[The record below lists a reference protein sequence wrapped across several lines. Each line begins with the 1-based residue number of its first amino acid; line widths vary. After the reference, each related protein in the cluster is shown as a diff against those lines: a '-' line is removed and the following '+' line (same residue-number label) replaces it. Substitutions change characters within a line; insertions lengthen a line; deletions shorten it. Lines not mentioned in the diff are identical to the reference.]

1 MIRSVCSRRRPLFV
15 GLRLAAALC
24 LLAAAQST
32 PAAGANPAR
41 AEKALI
47 EKLPEKYKTFLEEV
61 NVLITKEERAAF
73 LKIVE
78 DYQRDAFIERFWQ
91 VRDPY
96 PDTSRNE
103 LRERWDDRL
112 RDARQNFGN
121 LTEDRSRMLLLNGP
135 PDAMFQARCG
145 VVAWPLQIWYY
156 DGSERIRER
165 FFLFFVQRWAVG
177 GFRIW
182 SPQEGVA
189 SLIQF
194 GNATMSDA
202 SALQQLSQGCSNTDE
217 VVGPITWALRQ
228 GQMGYSTLMARL
240 ETPPDK
246 PRGEWV
252 GTFQAYSTELPAGS
266 PVFQAQLDV
275 RYPARR
281 QNRSVMQGIVTIATD
296 QVAKGDF
303 GDKHTYNFVVTGEVL
318 RGDRLFESF
327 RYKFDFDAAQIA
339 GPTMPIVFER
349 YLRPSDYR
357 LVVKIEDLNGK
368 KFWRG
373 AQAIVVPTVEGPEA
387 PGPPIDPATAKLLE
401 EANAAIKSGENTV
414 RIIPPRGD
422 LLTGLVRFDTFVT
435 GETPVDIVFSLNGK
449 PILTKKAPPWSVE
462 LDMGRLPRSHRLRVT
477 SRNARGEE
485 LASDEMPIN
494 ANPNRFAVKLIEPRP
509 GKSYSKSLR
518 AEAEVETPEGEVVE
532 RVEFFLNEEK
542 IATLYQPPF
551 AQAIVLPPGDPIA
564 YVRAVAYL
572 PDGNSTERVVFVNAP
587 ENLEEV
593 EVQFV
598 ELYTTVVD
606 KANRPVQGLEQ
617 GDFKVFEE
625 GAEQE
630 IRRFEKVEDLP
641 IYAGIL
647 LDTSASMEES
657 LDKAQAAA
665 LKFIQDTIQKKDRAM
680 VIPFN
685 DRPVMTVKPTNDLSA
700 LAGGLAGLKAERGT
714 ALYDSLIFALYYFN
728 GVRGQRAI
736 LLLSDGKDESSRFSF
751 DDTLDYSRRAGVAI
765 YPVGLGLERGERDT
779 RRKLARLAEETGGA
793 SFFISSVDELPAI
806 YAQIQRELRSKYLL
820 AYQSNNPD
828 TGEKF
833 RSVEVKVQKSG
844 LEAKTI
850 RGYYP

>member
-1 MIRSVCSRRRPLFV
+1 MIGTEAKRRRPLV
-15 GLRLAAALC
+15 LGLRVLAVVCSLATAVAVPAAA
-24 LLAAAQST
+24 
-32 PAAGANPAR
+32 ANP
-41 AEKALI
+41 EKAAI
-47 EKLPEKYKTFLEEV
+47 EKLPEKYRTWLQEV
-61 NVLITKEERAAF
+61 DVLISKEEKAAF
-73 LKIVE
+73 LKITE

-91 VRDPY
+91 ARDPY

-103 LRERWDDRL
+103 LRERWDERL
-112 RDARQNFGN
+112 RDARQNFGS
-121 LTEDRSRMLLLNGP
+121 LTEDRSRMLLLNGT
-135 PDAMFQARCG
+135 PDAIFQARCG
-145 VVAWPLQIWYY
+145 VVAWPLQVWFY
-156 DGSERIRER
+156 DGSERMRDR
-165 FFLFFVQRWAVG
+165 FFLFFVQRWGVG
-177 GFRIW
+177 AFRLW
-182 SPQEGVA
+182 QPSEGVA

-194 GNATMSDA
+194 GSATMSDA
-202 SALQQLSQGCSNTDE
+202 AALQQLSQGCSNSE
-217 VVGPITWALRQ
+217 EIVGPITWALRQ
-228 GQMGYSTLMARL
+228 GPMGYSTLMARL

-246 PRGEWV
+246 PHGEWV

-266 PVFQAQLDV
+266 ATFEAQLDV

-281 QNRSVMQGIVTIATD
+281 QSRSVMQGVVTIATD
-296 QVAKGDF
+296 QVGRGEF
-303 GDKHTYNFVVTGEVL
+303 GDKTTYDFVVTGEVL
-318 RGDRLFESF
+318 RGERLFESF
-327 RYKFDFDAAQIA
+327 RYKFDLDAAQVA
-339 GPTMPIVFER
+339 GPSIPVVFER
-349 YLRPSDYR
+349 YLRPGGYR

-373 AQAIVVPTVEGPEA
+373 ARELDVPVVEGPEA
-387 PGPPIDPATAKLLE
+387 AGPPIDPATVKLLE
-401 EANAAIKSGENTV
+401 EANAAIKSGENV
-414 RIIPPRGD
+414 VQIIPPRGE

-435 GETPVDIVFSLNGK
+435 GETPADVVFSLNGK

-462 LDMGRLPRSHRLRVT
+462 LDMGRLPRTHRLRVT

-509 GKSYSKSLR
+509 GKTYSKSLR
-518 AEAEVETPEGEVVE
+518 AEAEVETPEGQVPE
-532 RVEFFLNEEK
+532 RVEFYLNEEK
-542 IATLYQPPF
+542 VATLFQPPF
-551 AQAIVLPPGDPIA
+551 AQAIVLPPGQPIA

-572 PDGNSTERVVFVNAP
+572 LDGNSTERVVFVNAP
-587 ENLEEV
+587 ANLEEV

-598 ELYTTVVD
+598 ELYTAVVD
-606 KANRPVQGLEQ
+606 KATNRPAQGLEQ
-617 GDFKVFEE
+617 TDFRVFEE
-625 GAEQE
+625 GVEQE

-736 LLLSDGKDESSRFSF
+736 LLLSDGKDESSRFTF
-751 DDTLDYSRRAGVAI
+751 EDTLDYSRRSGVAI
-765 YPVGLGLERGERDT
+765 YPIGLGLERGERDA
-779 RRKLARLAEETGGA
+779 RRKLSRLAEDTGGQ
-793 SFFISSVDELPAI
+793 SFFIASVDELPAI

-820 AYQSNNPD
+820 AYQSSNPEVSD
-828 TGEKF
+828 KF
-833 RSVEVKVQKSG
+833 RAVEVKVQKSG